1 MTRVHLQL
9 LLGRALV
16 ATSFPIGAA
25 ITHGLEPELL
35 MLFRFALATLLFAPY
50 IVWRHGLALPSLKSL
65 AGYALIGASV
75 AAFFWC
81 MFAALRY
88 TSALNTAAIYTF
100 LPCIAALY
108 AAILVK
114 ERIGRKRIVALV
126 LGAFGALWIVFKGD
140 FDLAVGLGFN
150 KGDLIFLAG
159 LFAMGLYT
167 PLVRRFNRDEPAA
180 VMSFWVLAAGTLW
193 LLLLSNVTVFET
205 DWMAVELD
213 VFAGAAYLAVFTTI
227 ITFFIMQHAT
237 LQVGPTR
244 VMSYGYLI
252 PAFVVV
258 LEWALGKGLPSAM
271 TLPGIAII
279 LVAMFVVQS
288 GSDLSRNPAAT

>member
-1 MTRVHLQL
+1 MIRVHLQL

-16 ATSFPIGAA
+16 ATSFPVGAA

-35 MLFRFALATLLFAPY
+35 MLARFALATVLFAPY
-50 IVWRHGLALPSLKSL
+50 VAWRHGLVLPSMK
-65 AGYALIGASV
+65 AFVGYALIGACV

-88 TSALNTAAIYTF
+88 TTALNTASIYTF
-100 LPCIAALY
+100 LPCIAAFY
-108 AAILVK
+108 AAIMVK
-114 ERIGRKRIVALV
+114 ERIGRKRMAALV
-126 LGAFGALWIVFKGD
+126 LGAIGALWVVFRGD
-140 FDLAVGLGFN
+140 LNLALSLGFN

-167 PLVRRFNRDEPAA
+167 PMVRRFNRNEPAA
-180 VMSFWVLAAGTLW
+180 VMSFWVLVTATLW
-193 LLLLSNVTVFET
+193 FLLLSNAAVFET
-205 DWMAVELD
+205 DWTAVDID
-213 VFAGAAYLAVFTTI
+213 VWVGVVYLAIFTTI

-244 VMSYGYLI
+244 VISYGYLI

-279 LVAMFVVQS
+279 LIAMFVVQS
-288 GSDLSRNPAAT
+288 GGDLTKKPAAA